1 MPTSLPRFSNSILP
15 PPSVGYW
22 LLAVAASIFLMVG
35 IGGVTRLTGSGLS
48 ITDWRPITGTLPPM
62 SAEHWQSEFD
72 KYMGSPQHRLV
83 FPNMTVD
90 EFKGIYWW
98 EWIHRFWG
106 RMIGLIFAVP
116 FLVFWARG
124 MIPPGWRLKLLG
136 LFLLGGLQGAL
147 GWFMV
152 QSGLIDRPSVSP
164 YRLSAHLG
172 LAVLLFAA
180 VLWLALR
187 ILGKEVG
194 LGPKKGGAG
203 SPSTL
208 GWGFAFFAFLLGLQ
222 IIYGGFVAGTKAAMA
237 YPHFPGL
244 GGTFAPPPASWL
256 HPVWLNLFENTA
268 MIAFTHRWLGIAL
281 FALGAGL
288 VLGLWMKG
296 PSKARLPSALLMTLL
311 LGQVLLGIG
320 TTLYSIGHIPVL
332 WGTAHQLN
340 ALLVLSVTLYLLQA
354 LGRND
359 AGGLAQRRS
368 GRRD

>member
-1 MPTSLPRFSNSILP
+1 MPTSLPRFSTSILP

-22 LLAVAASIFLMVG
+22 LLAVAVSIFLMVG

-106 RMIGLIFAVP
+106 RMIGLIFALP
-116 FLVFWARG
+116 LIVFWARG
-124 MIPPGWRLKLLG
+124 MIPPGWRMKLLG
-136 LFLLGGLQGAL
+136 LFVLGGLQGAL

-164 YRLSAHLG
+164 YRLAAHLG

-187 ILGKEVG
+187 ILLPSVATNVSSCTTPASTNLRSWLQKG
-194 LGPKKGGAG
+194 LLA
-203 SPSTL
+203 
-208 GWGFAFFAFLLGLQ
+208 FASLLMLQ

-244 GGTFAPPPASWL
+244 GGTFVPPPASWL
-256 HPVWLNLFENTA
+256 QPTWLNLFENTA

-281 FALGAGL
+281 FVWGSGL
-288 VLGLWMKG
+288 VVGLWMRG
-296 PSKARLPSALLMTLL
+296 PSSARLPSALLLTLL
-311 LGQVLLGIG
+311 LVQVLLGIG
-320 TTLYSIGHIPVL
+320 TTLLSLGHIPVF

-354 LGRND
+354 FGRND
-359 AGGLAQRRS
+359 AG
-368 GRRD
+368 